1 MINKVIKENSAFI
14 KWTGSKRKIAN
25 KIFQY
30 FPSKI
35 NNYYEPFLGGG
46 YLLYLFKK
54 NNPNKC
60 AYGSDI
66 YNPLIK
72 LFKILKNKPYD
83 LIENYSDN
91 WNKLQKDF
99 PNYFYKVRERFN
111 KNNNPF
117 DLFFLSRTCANGIIR
132 FNSNNQFNNSIHLSR
147 KGINPEKIKSTIL
160 DWSNN
165 FSKKTFFN
173 TFDFNNLL
181 NKLKM
186 NDFVYLDPPY
196 YGSKNRYIQN
206 LDFEDFVIFLKNLN
220 KKRIKWA
227 LSFDGSR
234 SNYQYANF
242 LDKNIYKRKI
252 YIKSGYSAISKVL
265 NKNLEKVTESLY
277 LNY

>member
-1 MINKVIKENSAFI
+1 MTNEVSKENSAFI

-25 KIFQY
+25 KIFKY
-30 FPSKI
+30 FPSII
-35 NNYYEPFLGGG
+35 NNYHEPFLGGG

-54 NNPNKC
+54 NNPNKF

-72 LFKILKNKPYD
+72 LFKILQNKPYD
-83 LIENYSDN
+83 LIKSYSDN

-111 KNNNPF
+111 KNNNAF

-132 FNSNNQFNNSIHLSR
+132 FNSKNQFNNSIHLSR
-147 KGINPEKIKSTIL
+147 KGIKPYTIKSTIL

-165 FSKKTFFN
+165 FSKRTIFN
-173 TFDFNNLL
+173 TFDFKNLL
-181 NKLKM
+181 KKLKM

-206 LDFEDFVIFLKNLN
+206 LDFEDFVIFLKKLN
-220 KKRIKWA
+220 KKKIKWA

-242 LDKNIYKRKI
+242 LDKKIFRRKI
-252 YIKSGYSAISKVL
+252 YIKSGYSAIAKVL